1 VERLYGRT
9 EAIARARQRLE
20 RAAQGNGGLL
30 LFCGEPGIGKSR
42 VAEELAA
49 RAAAEGASV
58 AWGRCWEAGGAPPYW
73 PWIQVFRDLHI
84 DADPFAALTDD
95 AAGDAEQARFQAFD
109 LAVRH
114 LKAAAARQS
123 LVLVLD
129 DLHAADVPSL
139 LLLLL
144 LARQLRGSRLLVVG
158 AFREAEVRLL
168 PAMAALLAKIA
179 REGEVLPLG
188 RLAPDD
194 VTAWITEAWPRASAA
209 QMHQLH
215 RLTEGHPLFL
225 VEALRLGAG
234 AEAQRRVLEGLGAV
248 LDERLGLLSPDTHD
262 VLQVAAI
269 LGRDFC
275 APDVAAA
282 ADRKPDEVHHALRE
296 AATASIVLATDAPET
311 WRFSHVL
318 FRDRLYAELVPSA
331 RAALHWR
338 AGTTLLARG
347 QEPQTA
353 VFHLFEG
360 QAAGDDHRLMEVA
373 LAAAE
378 SSLRRLAFEDAA
390 PLAER
395 ALQLP
400 AAAGPPSR
408 LACQLWLILGEA
420 AIRLGEADRGKQ
432 ACVRAAELARSL
444 GADDLL
450 VRAALVYGTD
460 IASGSVDPTMVA
472 LLREALGRL
481 EPGDSPLRARVTV
494 RLAAALNPPLDVNDR
509 AEIRSLLETSTA
521 MARRL
526 GDPHTLLHVLPFARA
541 ATGFSVPEQLRH
553 SLIDETVQLARSLG
567 HRLALLNSLPAYI
580 TTKIALGVRQ
590 EAEVGQAELEQLVI
604 DFPQAHH
611 QVRLRMV
618 QAMWRSLDGDLDA
631 ADRLSTEARA
641 LIDGTGAGPVIN
653 LWLFHRF
660 ALAQLHG
667 APELVGDADAALL
680 TRNFDTLPAT
690 MPFTA
695 WLAAGTGRHEE
706 ARERLRAFTP
716 DPGNLVG
723 LMGAAC
729 CCVLLDDTDLGQRI
743 YPLLVQ
749 ASGDHLFSSL
759 SPAALLGP
767 LPGVVGDLAFLVGR
781 VPEAIAHYDR
791 AIAGAERLR
800 ARAVVERYR
809 RARDTALA
817 AKGAPQGRAPSRAR
831 RDGPPDSPPV
841 KPDRPRLELHREG
854 DVWAI
859 ASASG
864 GTLRLKHSKGLGYLR
879 YLLDQP
885 GRDVHVLELVGT
897 EHVAGDAGEVL
908 DPRAKAEYRR
918 RLDDL
923 KDQLEEAE
931 RFADQARMGRIQEEI
946 EAIADQLAGAVGL
959 GGRDRRAASDVERAR
974 INVQRRV
981 KDAIDRIAAAD
992 PALGRYLAAAV
1003 RTGTYCAYI
1012 PV

>member
-9 EAIARARQRLE
+9 EAIARAKLRLE
-20 RAAQGNGGLL
+20 RAGQGHGGLL

-42 VAEELAA
+42 LAEELAIT
-49 RAAAEGASV
+49 AAAEGATV

-73 PWIQVFRDLHI
+73 PWIQVFRELRL
-84 DADPFAALTDD
+84 DADDPFAAMTDD
-95 AAGDAEQARFQAFD
+95 TAGDAEQTRFQAFD
-109 LAVRH
+109 VAVRR
-114 LKAAAARQS
+114 LKEAAARQ
-123 LVLVLD
+123 LVMLVLD

-139 LLLLL
+139 LMLLL

-158 AFREAEVRLL
+158 AFREAEVRLV
-168 PAMAALLAKIA
+168 PALAALLAKIA
-179 REGEVLPLG
+179 REGEVLPLS

-194 VTAWITEAWPRASAA
+194 VTAWIAEAWPQASAA
-209 QMHQLH
+209 QMQQVH

-234 AEAQRRVLEGLGAV
+234 AQAQRRVLDGLGGV
-248 LDERLGLLSPDTHD
+248 LDERLGLLSPDTHG

-269 LGRDFC
+269 LGRDF
-275 APDVAAA
+275 AAADVAAT
-282 ADRKPDEVHHALRE
+282 ADRKDDEVHHALRE
-296 AATASIVLATDAPET
+296 AATASIVQATEGPDT

-318 FRDRLYAELVPSA
+318 LRDRLYAELAPSA

-360 QAAGDDHRLMEVA
+360 QAAGDEHRLMEVA

-378 SSLRRLAFEDAA
+378 SSLRRLAFEDAV
-390 PLAER
+390 PVAER

-400 AAAGPPSR
+400 AAAAGPPS
-408 LACQLWLILGEA
+408 LVASQLWLVLGES
-420 AIRLGEADRGKQ
+420 AIRLGEAARGKL
-432 ACVRAAELARSL
+432 ACVRAAELARAL

-450 VRAALVYGTD
+450 VRAALVYGTEV
-460 IASGSVDPTMVA
+460 ASGSVDPVMVA

-481 EPGDSPLRARVTV
+481 DAGDSPLRARVTA
-494 RLAAALNPPLDVNDR
+494 RLAAALNPPLDVNDVG
-509 AEIRSLLETSTA
+509 EIRSLLQASIA

-526 GDPHTLLHVLPFARA
+526 GDPHTLLHVLPFAAA
-541 ATGFSVPEQLRH
+541 ATGFGVPEQLRR
-553 SLIDETVQLARSLG
+553 SLVEETVQLARSLG
-567 HRLALLNSLPAYI
+567 HRLVLLNNLPAYI
-580 TTKIALGVRQ
+580 TAKVASGARQ

-604 DFPQAHH
+604 DFPQGQY

-618 QAMWRSLDGDLDA
+618 QAMWHALDGDFDV
-631 ADRLSTEARA
+631 ADRLGAEARA
-641 LIDGTGAGPVIN
+641 LIDRIGAGPVLN

-660 ALAQLHG
+660 ALAQLRG
-667 APELVGDADAALL
+667 APELMGDADAARL
-680 TRNFDTLPAT
+680 TANFQTLPAT

-695 WLAAGTGRHEE
+695 WLAAGTGRREE

-723 LMGAAC
+723 LMGAAN
-729 CCVLLDDTDLGQRI
+729 CCVLLDDAELGQRV
-743 YPLLVQ
+743 YPLLVD
-749 ASGDHLFSSL
+749 AGGDHLFSSL
-759 SPAALLGP
+759 SAAALLGP
-767 LPGVVGDLAFLVGR
+767 LPGAVGDLALLLGR

-800 ARAVVERYR
+800 AGWVVERYR
-809 RARDTALA
+809 RARESALSRQ
-817 AKGAPQGRAPSRAR
+817 GAGQGRAASRAASDR
-831 RDGPPDSPPV
+831 PAGERA
-841 KPDRPRLELHREG
+841 RPRLELHREG

-859 ASASG
+859 TAAPG
-864 GTLRLKHSKGLGYLR
+864 PTLRLKHSKGLGYLR

-897 EHVAGDAGEVL
+897 EHVTGDAGEVL

-931 RFADQARMGRIQEEI
+931 RFADQARIERVQSEIQ
-946 EAIADQLAGAVGL
+946 AIADQLAGAVGL

-974 INVQRRV
+974 INVQRRL

-992 PALGRYLAAAV
+992 PTLGRYLAAAV
-1003 RTGTYCAYI
+1003 RTGTYCAYT